1 MMPSRLIACGLA
13 LTAFAVAGCGP
24 LRGLRPSLPAA
35 IAPQADPLV
44 VSDKLEA
51 LIEEGKDTPQARE
64 QAYEQVRRNPGDT
77 AGAAF
82 GRAAVTGRLVQH
94 KGLLA
99 ANLVRDVEFYARRS
113 REIDPA
119 FRDYASTRMLGTLYV
134 MAPASLLKHGDS
146 ESGLE
151 ILEGLA
157 REHPQVPE
165 NHLRLAEAYVSLGD
179 DAHARPHVCQCLTV
193 RNRLRRDD
201 QALLNQLF
209 THLTVGGKS
218 LGCEPPAP
226 PRNPPQRQSRGRSR
240 NRIQSAAG
248 NAVKSATIESANASD
263 ASTPN

>member
-1 MMPSRLIACGLA
+1 MMRAPMPTRLLSAGLA
-13 LTAFAVAGCGP
+13 IAALVFAGCGP
-24 LRGLRPSLPAA
+24 LRGFRPSLPAVV
-35 IAPQADPLV
+35 APQADPLV
-44 VSDKLEA
+44 VSDQLET
-51 LIEEGKDTPQARE
+51 LIEEGKDTPEARE
-64 QAYEQVRRNPGDT
+64 KAYEQVRRNPGDT

-82 GRAAVTGRLVQH
+82 GRAAVTGRLVQQ

-113 REIDPA
+113 RELDPA

-151 ILEGLA
+151 MLEVLG
-157 REHPQVPE
+157 REHPNVPE

-179 DAHARPHVCQCLTV
+179 SERARPQVCQCLAV

-209 THLTVGGKS
+209 TQLTAGGKS
-218 LGCEPPAP
+218 LGCEPPS
-226 PRNPPQRQSRGRSR
+226 SR
-240 NRIQSAAG
+240 
-248 NAVKSATIESANASD
+248 K
-263 ASTPN
+263 